1 MIRAVWRSLRMRPGP
16 SLLLA
21 VVVAAAVIVMA
32 GTLAIAAAVPL
43 GGRGGESS
51 AAGQAEALARDG
63 AHVLVLALS
72 VLVGLALA
80 AIVANALTTSL
91 RRRAETLALLRALGA
106 SSSMLLFGVLAQALA
121 IGLLGA
127 AIGLL
132 GSLGASRLLAAGL
145 AARNLSPVS
154 GDAAMPQVVAV
165 GAALLTTLIG
175 ALPPAL
181 HAAAAPPGT
190 TTHPAPAP
198 QRPPLAR
205 GVVGVLLIMV
215 GTAGAAIA
223 WRADDLPHRT
233 GVLGA
238 AAGALLA
245 GLVIGLPAATRPLI
259 ALLGL
264 PARLTSS
271 GRLALRQL
279 AAAPRTAG
287 AIATAP
293 MLATAAA
300 CVCAPLT
307 VSLRALPTT
316 GAPGRVAAV
325 LDVMP
330 ALLIGEVVLAG
341 FCTAGSLAAAAAA
354 RTGESALV
362 RAVGLSRRQRATQF
376 LWESALAA
384 AAGMV
389 VGAAAGMLLAG
400 ATGAVLASQ
409 GLGALMIPWRQLLL
423 LLATGCVVGALA
435 TLVPAL
441 RAASAVIRDQIPA

>member
-132 GSLGASRLLAAGL
+132 GSLGVSHLLADGL

-165 GAALLTTLIG
+165 GAALLATLIG

-190 TTHPAPAP
+190 TTHPVPAP

-205 GVVGVLLIMV
+205 GVVSVLLIV
-215 GTAGAAIA
+215 LGTAGAAIA

-238 AAGALLA
+238 AAGTLLV
-245 GLVIGLPAATRPLI
+245 GLLIGLPATTRPLI

-264 PARLTSS
+264 PASLTSS
-271 GRLALRQL
+271 GRLALRHL
-279 AAAPRTAG
+279 AAAPRAAG

-307 VSLRALPTT
+307 VSLRALPAT
-316 GAPGRVAAV
+316 GAPGRAAAV

-341 FCTAGSLAAAAAA
+341 ICTAGSLAAAAV
-354 RTGESALV
+354 RTGESALM

-389 VGAAAGMLLAG
+389 LGAAAGMLLAG

-423 LLATGCVVGALA
+423 LLATGCVVGVLA
-435 TLVPAL
+435 TAVPAL
-441 RAASAVIRDQIPA
+441 RASSAVTQDQTPA